1 MVMGLSII
9 AYSSNM
15 TRYSQLILQGLFS
28 SLPFSLCRKQG
39 RMWKRKCGRSLI
51 KLDTYLELSRF
62 VEPTKTL
69 LMELGKLRKYQIQ
82 NFSSVWETLLFPWNA
97 YLEWGFTKM
106 CANNTWASLKILC
119 LLVSSCRN
127 WGHMKNNLTSFQTG
141 AIGQERVM
149 HCFLKRYLWE
159 Y

>member
-1 MVMGLSII
+1 MLVLMVMGLSII

-82 NFSSVWETLLFPWNA
+82 NFSSV
-97 YLEWGFTKM
+97 
-106 CANNTWASLKILC
+106 
-119 LLVSSCRN
+119 
-127 WGHMKNNLTSFQTG
+127 
-141 AIGQERVM
+141 
-149 HCFLKRYLWE
+149 
-159 Y
+159 